1 VKKIYVKKGFN
12 YKSKNITGFAENNAS
27 KFAKT
32 IQTFMI
38 SSAFCNFKEVHKVV
52 IETMKTVEN
61 HNFKVFCVIIDN
73 NRVNQKMFS
82 VLANETF
89 YITNPSQLNERI
101 FLTYD
106 FVHIHYLYN
115 L

>member
-1 VKKIYVKKGFN
+1 
-12 YKSKNITGFAENNAS
+12 
-27 KFAKT
+27 
-32 IQTFMI
+32 MI
-38 SSAFCNFKEVHKVV
+38 SSAFCNFKEVVRLVPANKMTGSELHKVV
-52 IETMKTVEN
+52 IETMKMVEN

-82 VLANETF
+82 LLANETF

-106 FVHIHYLYN
+106 FVHIQCWALSI
-115 L
+115 